1 MKDTPIISDLPAQE
15 RFKKTQPNAMCTNSN
30 EEPLV
35 SCEDSRTAITDAGI
49 KPKVCH
55 ACSFFWNELQETVR
69 ANFPSLCLHFEV
81 VLAECGIL
89 GIKKPWRPVTVVF
102 EGPPGPGK
110 SLVLNCLLGAT
121 SEEVREWLYRSDKFS
136 TASFVSQCASIER
149 KKLNKVDLLPRIKNK
164 VLITPELAPIF
175 RGKGEEIEGKFS
187 ILARV
192 LDGRG
197 LTVDGGTHGRRGY
210 EGDYPFLWLGATT
223 YLSTTAFDAMA
234 SVGNRIYFFDLLPP
248 RPTLEELA
256 ELAMRGGSARNE
268 EACTKACDGLL
279 DHFFTEHLD
288 DKNGSPGLLEQP
300 TLEQKEAD
308 VIASA
313 AWMIA
318 RLRAQK
324 QGQEEYEYRIVES
337 LTFLTQGRAAIEG
350 SSVVLPKH
358 LAIIRH
364 IAMSSARPELRP
376 LITALLRGGS
386 GTLDVGQVEEL
397 SDCNRD
403 TALKR
408 MNALAKTQVCRVHI
422 GSAPKKPSC
431 VILAPE
437 AIWLMTGDMG
447 I

>member
-1 MKDTPIISDLPAQE
+1 MEPACL
-15 RFKKTQPNAMCTNSN
+15 F
-30 EEPLV
+30 
-35 SCEDSRTAITDAGI
+35 
-49 KPKVCH
+49 
-55 ACSFFWNELQETVR
+55 CSLHWKELQETVR
-69 ANFPSLCLHFEV
+69 ANFPALNLHFEV
-81 VLAECGIL
+81 VLAECAIL

-121 SEEVREWLYRSDKFS
+121 SEEVKEWLYRSDKFS
-136 TASFVSQCASIER
+136 TASFVSQCASVSGSDLGE
-149 KKLNKVDLLPRIKNK
+149 VDLLPRIKNK

-175 RGKGEEIEGKFS
+175 KGKGEEIEGRFS

-223 YLSTTAFDAMA
+223 YLSRTAFDAMA

-268 EACTKACDGLL
+268 EACTEACELLL

-288 DKNGSPGLLEQP
+288 DNNGSPGLLARP
-300 TLEQKEAD
+300 TLEPTEAE

-318 RLRAQK
+318 KLRAQK

-337 LTFLTQGRAAIEG
+337 LTFLTQGRAAIAG
-350 SSVVLPKH
+350 SSVVLPEH
-358 LAIIRH
+358 LQIIRH
-364 IAMSSARPELRP
+364 IAMSSARPGLRP
-376 LITALLRGGS
+376 LIAGLLRGGS
-386 GTLDVGQVEEL
+386 GTLDVSRVEGL
-397 SDCNRD
+397 FRCNRD

-408 MNALAKTQVCRVHI
+408 MNMLAGTRVCTFHQ
-422 GSAPKKPSC
+422 GGAPKKPSC
-431 VILAPE
+431 LLLAPE
-437 AIWLMTGDMG
+437 TIRLMTGDLG